1 MQGAHRAAQAGV
13 LQREEG
19 DQVAHPWLPSPPSRL
34 SHPAREA
41 ARFPSRLSLPVDP
54 VDPAAALLLLPWR
67 PYRPRP
73 RQEQTGEHL
82 QRNETMNVTKNG
94 SIRKDRGGRGRGKRR
109 VGWLVDCDICLM
121 EASNILLREKQ
132 YTQF

>member
-1 MQGAHRAAQAGV
+1 MQGAHRAAQAEV

-67 PYRPRP
+67 PCRPCP
-73 RQEQTGEHL
+73 REEQTEEHL
-82 QRNETMNVTKNG
+82 QRNMG
-94 SIRKDRGGRGRGKRR
+94 
-109 VGWLVDCDICLM
+109 
-121 EASNILLREKQ
+121 
-132 YTQF
+132 

>member
-1 MQGAHRAAQAGV
+1 MQAAYLAALAASEV

-54 VDPAAALLLLPWR
+54 VDPAAAPLLLPWR
-67 PYRPRP
+67 PCRPCP
-73 RQEQTGEHL
+73 REEQTEEHL
-82 QRNETMNVTKNG
+82 QRYGTMNVTG
-94 SIRKDRGGRGRGKRR
+94 F
-109 VGWLVDCDICLM
+109 
-121 EASNILLREKQ
+121 EK
-132 YTQF
+132 TGEEGEEELAG

>member
-1 MQGAHRAAQAGV
+1 MQGAHRAAQAAQAAQAGV

-19 DQVAHPWLPSPPSRL
+19 GQMAHPWLPFPPSRL

-41 ARFPSRLSLPVDP
+41 ALPSRLSLPVDP

-67 PYRPRP
+67 PYRPCP
-73 RQEQTGEHL
+73 RKEQTGEHL
-82 QRNETMNVTKNG
+82 QRNEKMNVTKND
-94 SIRKDRGGRGRGKRR
+94 SIQKDGGGRGRGKRR

-121 EASNILLREKQ
+121 RSHSIVA
-132 YTQF
+132 